1 MMNRTSIRNQ
11 VLYVLLS
18 AVLMVFI
25 LQGFHNHMVKADTV
39 PDMVLLS
46 PHHGIGL
53 AYDWVLEE
61 SDTVV
66 LDMEDEVARMFQE
79 CSLVYPSSQLEL
91 MDGEGKP
98 LGIHIETGTPMSVL
112 EDSEGM
118 LRVIFQ
124 QGGAVITGYVDRK
137 VYVAKECTPDVFLGL
152 LSEKYESKGDPGR
165 ISSGKGDYGGKSYG
179 AWQLSSR
186 AGSLKTFVNSLK
198 DTQPA
203 FHAMLSEAQK
213 KDGGYRSR
221 FDHAWQAIAEAH
233 YDEFYRLQWEF
244 TKAGYYEKAIR
255 YAKNKGADIDALM
268 EHVAV
273 RNAVWSA
280 AVQLGWGIS
289 GNYLARLSGITD
301 PVEAINRLY
310 ETRIRNIGSNFR
322 SSPTLH
328 NSLRNRFR
336 NEWRDAL
343 EIQKLS
349 TLHAAAKMP

>member
-1 MMNRTSIRNQ
+1 MMNKTPIRKQ
-11 VLYVLLS
+11 VLYVLLAIVMMIS
-18 AVLMVFI
+18 ISQSMKSYMV
-25 LQGFHNHMVKADTV
+25 MADTSSET
-39 PDMVLLS
+39 VLLS

-53 AYDWVLEE
+53 AYGWVLEE
-61 SDTVV
+61 SDTVI
-66 LDMEDEVARMFQE
+66 LDREAEVARMFQE
-79 CSLVYPSSQLEL
+79 CSVVYPSSPLAL
-91 MDGEGKP
+91 KDREGAP
-98 LGIHIETGTPMSVL
+98 LGIQVETGTPMSVL

-118 LRVIFQ
+118 LRVLFQ

-137 VYVAKECTPDVFLGL
+137 VYVAKECTPDAFLGL
-152 LSEKYESKGDPGR
+152 LSEKYESRGEPGR

-198 DTQPA
+198 VTQPA

-213 KDGGYRSR
+213 KDGGYGSR
-221 FDHAWQAIAEAH
+221 FDKAWQAIADAH

-244 TKAGYYEKAIR
+244 TKAGYYEKAIS
-255 YAKNKGADIDALM
+255 YAKGKGADIDALM

-289 GNYLARLSGITD
+289 GRYLARLSGITD
-301 PVEAINRLY
+301 PVEAINTLY

-349 TLHAAAKMP
+349 TLHTALKMP

>member
-1 MMNRTSIRNQ
+1 MNRTPIRNQ
-11 VLYVLLS
+11 VLYVALL
-18 AVLMVFI
+18 AVMMISISQRTKPYMV
-25 LQGFHNHMVKADTV
+25 MADTV
-39 PDMVLLS
+39 PETVLLS

-53 AYDWVLEE
+53 AYSWVLGE
-61 SDTVV
+61 SDTVI
-66 LDMEDEVARMFQE
+66 LDREAEVARMFAE
-79 CSLVYPSSQLEL
+79 CSVVYPSSLLEL
-91 MDGEGKP
+91 KDREGKP
-98 LGIHIETGTPMSVL
+98 LGIQIKTDTPMSVL

-118 LRVIFQ
+118 LRVLFQ
-124 QGGAVITGYVDRK
+124 QGGSVITGYVDRK
-137 VYVAKECTPDVFLGL
+137 VYVAKECTPDIFLGL
-152 LSEKYESKGDPGR
+152 LSEKYESRGDPGR

-198 DTQPA
+198 DTQPS
-203 FHAMLSEAQK
+203 FHASLSEAQK
-213 KDGGYRSR
+213 KDGGYGSR
-221 FDHAWQAIAEAH
+221 FDRAWQAIADTH

-301 PVEAINRLY
+301 PVEAIDRLY